1 MAKSNFPTI
10 DETFLR
16 AAEFCPQLTRELF
29 LEQVRGHIADGSLR
43 ATGFLFSIKT
53 RPVHIGYYGTD
64 WGVNERFTSSER
76 TEIPPLAMADYRP
89 VFANGEDEA
98 CQVLRGPRVVY
109 EPHDLYPKCPVVAI
123 TKTDGW
129 MDVRFPD
136 DIEKLWAVMPHKRGP
151 APKLFELIKTKMRAY
166 DRIEL
171 AGMKI
176 EVMVATFGSSSGTC
190 RAARAAVLAEK

>member
-1 MAKSNFPTI
+1 M
-10 DETFLR
+10 
-16 AAEFCPQLTRELF
+16 
-29 LEQVRGHIADGSLR
+29 RGHDEWLVR
-43 ATGFLFSIKT
+43 LTGFLFSIKT

-98 CQVLRGPRVVY
+98 CQVLRGPTSRIRTSQELIPQVSGCR
-109 EPHDLYPKCPVVAI
+109 HNKDWH
-123 TKTDGW
+123 GW